1 MHPLEKRFDAEENA
15 YRHLRKSCE
24 TKVVQWEHW
33 DKFYWHW
40 DPVEQMTYQDEWWKK
55 HPPKRTSKGKAVSK
69 REALYSYGYDANGR
83 VVIVTSAL
91 PSAPLSEV
99 EYEFIRYSGNTL
111 ISSKFFGDQLMEV
124 STAKMEGYR
133 ATRVEN
139 IGGQSGEGW
148 HTIEWREEQ
157 VSRMLFGELGEPPWQ
172 EERYSKTGKLIG
184 RYDLPR
190 KLRLPKGVNV
200 QALART
206 IREHLMRVVPKIV
219 AKAAIKRP
227 VYCLTL
233 AYDGEGNGVVPPSLA
248 IGLDSERK
256 KWIRTKGKAA
266 KEFIWN
272 PAEFRIYET
281 EKTVLPTDKK
291 FEQACDWYNQLL
303 EKKGSEKPARDLL
316 NQVATDLAKLNWKG
330 KLNTTED
337 FIVFAVDYEGADLK
351 QNVKASVAPKLLAK
365 FKAAGWM

>member
-1 MHPLEKRFDAEENA
+1 MHPLEQRFDAEENG

-24 TKVVQWEHW
+24 SKVVRWEHW
-33 DKFYWHW
+33 DNFYWHW
-40 DPVEQMTYQDEWWKK
+40 DPVEQMTYQDEWWKE
-55 HPPKRTSKGKAVSK
+55 HPPKRTSKDK
-69 REALYSYGYDANGR
+69 ALYSYGYDASGR
-83 VVIVTSAL
+83 VVVIHSAL
-91 PSAPLSEV
+91 PGKELSETTQ
-99 EYEFIRYSGNTL
+99 EFIRYSGTVL
-111 ISSKFFGDQLMEV
+111 TSSTFYGDSLLEV
-124 STAKMEGYR
+124 SAANMVGTR
-133 ATRVEN
+133 TIRVEN
-139 IGGQSGEGW
+139 VGGRSGSGW
-148 HTIEWREEQ
+148 YTIEWSGDH
-157 VSRMLFGELGEPPWQ
+157 VSRMLFGDLGEPPCQ
-172 EERYSKTGKLIG
+172 EERYSKTGKLID

-219 AKAAIKRP
+219 AKAGIKQP

-248 IGLDSERK
+248 IGLDSARK

-303 EKKGSEKPARDLL
+303 EKKGSDKPAHDLL
-316 NQVATDLAKLNWKG
+316 NRIAADLAKLNWRG

-351 QNVKASVAPKLLAK
+351 KNVKASVAPKLLAK
-365 FKAAGWM
+365 FKAADRM